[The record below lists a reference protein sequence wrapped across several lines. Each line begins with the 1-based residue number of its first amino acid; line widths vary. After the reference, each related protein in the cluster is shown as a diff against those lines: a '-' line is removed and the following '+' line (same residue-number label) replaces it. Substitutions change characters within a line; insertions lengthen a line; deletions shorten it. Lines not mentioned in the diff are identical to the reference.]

1 VHATQQPT
9 DNQNKFQPLSAT
21 STENQQQHTCV
32 DGLTEETATIVRRF
46 HQALSLGMIR
56 LEDLSTVRYEGY
68 TQEAH
73 DGALARL
80 AEYFQTEGT
89 KLGYEMTAAVH
100 AGTKVDNLAH
110 MHWAG
115 YPVWLVNS
123 VLYYWK
129 QGYLQN
135 NTDDMSEISG
145 MMSFNSLNN
154 VE

>member
-1 VHATQQPT
+1 
-9 DNQNKFQPLSAT
+9 
-21 STENQQQHTCV
+21 
-32 DGLTEETATIVRRF
+32 
-46 HQALSLGMIR
+46 

-80 AEYFQTEGT
+80 AQYFETEGK
-89 KLGYEMTAAVH
+89 KLADEMTAAVH